1 MIEWYSGINN
11 YRKHTF
17 EVGSEGNIFTTEL
30 LDVETQQFNTVQEAI
45 AYNLSGANLPVEVL
59 YSGGVDS
66 EWVLLSCLMHKIP
79 VVAVT
84 MRLLYYG
91 SPVNIADLYYSE
103 KFCREHGV
111 KHRIIDLDINSFFE
125 NGDHIPLMEPYKF
138 TMYSAGTLLWL
149 ITQCESYPV
158 IGGDYT
164 WPQYE
169 NKVYSPHRYDYNAFE
184 LFMKDHGI
192 TGIGNTLS
200 YSLESNSMLI
210 KEHLN
215 VHLADPENTHGDWMT
230 IRVLKERMSKNLG
243 FNVETRHRSYGW
255 EAVLMS
261 QHYFHIKHY
270 TDALIEKYGKT
281 DSQIRWGNTL
291 AVLLDATPGENDC
304 YKIDPDRT
312 SEYHLTVP
320 EEFIPKHVQSAHT

>member
-30 LDVETQQFNTVQEAI
+30 RDVEMQQFNTVQEAI

-84 MRLLYYG
+84 LRIMVYG
-91 SPVNIADLYYSE
+91 SPINVSDLYYAE
-103 KFCREHGV
+103 KFCREHNV
-111 KHRIIDLDINSFFE
+111 KHRIVDLDVNSFFG
-125 NGDHIPLMEPYKF
+125 NGDHIPLMEPYRF
-138 TMYSAGTLLWL
+138 TMFSAASMLWL

-169 NKVYSPHRYDYNAFE
+169 NKVYSPHRYDYNSFE
-184 LFMKDHGI
+184 LFMKDRGI
-192 TGIGNTLS
+192 TGIGNALS
-200 YSLESNSMLI
+200 HSLESNSVLI

-230 IRVLKERMSKNLG
+230 IKILKERMSKNLG
-243 FNVETRHRSYGW
+243 YKVEPRLRSYGW
-255 EAVLMS
+255 ETVIL
-261 QHYFHIKHY
+261 YPEWFNVKRF
-270 TDALIEKYGKT
+270 TDELVDKYGET
-281 DSQIRWGNTL
+281 ESRITWGNTL
-291 AVLLDATPGENDC
+291 AELLDADPGTNNC
-304 YKIDPDRT
+304 YKADANDPINYARH
-312 SEYHLTVP
+312 SWKA
-320 EEFIPKHVQSAHT
+320 IS